1 MTAVYIFIA
10 LVFAVLG
17 GLALLS
23 FITRPRR
30 RKWKEDSLRKRSR
43 DASSACGTAASLHRG
58 ITYSVSAGVP
68 AV

>member
-30 RKWKEDSLRKRSR
+30 RK
-43 DASSACGTAASLHRG
+43 
-58 ITYSVSAGVP
+58 
-68 AV
+68 